1 MRSLCV
7 RCGSQLP
14 PPRDNAQFSAH
25 VSSGQMAG
33 WIKVPLGMEIGL
45 GSGDIVL
52 DGDQLPLSKKGG
64 TTPPNLWPMYCG
76 QTAGWINRSL
86 AMVVDLGPW
95 GILSYGDQAPPKR
108 GNSLP
113 ILGPC
118 VLWSIGYLDTS

>member
-1 MRSLCV
+1 MKLRMEVGLG
-7 RCGSQLP
+7 CGHSVLDAWISAP
-14 PPRDNAQFSAH
+14 APKGHSAQFSAH

-76 QTAGWINRSL
+76 
-86 AMVVDLGPW
+86 
-95 GILSYGDQAPPKR
+95 
-108 GNSLP
+108 
-113 ILGPC
+113 
-118 VLWSIGYLDTS
+118 